1 MNDKV
6 RARIGVLFANFFFGT
21 SVVAVKHITPA
32 LLTPM
37 ALTAVRIGC
46 ATILFWSAYL
56 IRPSRTGISRK
67 DFSVL
72 LLCAATGIVMN
83 QTFTMRGMALTSP
96 VHASLLILTTPI
108 TITVLAAWLLKEKLT
123 VFKICGL
130 LLGIAGGVT
139 LIFSRD
145 LSVQAGSSQARGDLF
160 VIAGAVSYSI
170 YVIAVKPLMARYR
183 ANHIL
188 QWVFLFAAFFSLP
201 AGMDGL
207 NHARFTAFDGVSWF
221 SLAYIVLGSTF
232 LAYRFMNY
240 GIDKLG
246 AGVTGS
252 YMYTQPF
259 FAATASVILLHEP
272 ISPPKIAA
280 GLLIMAGVFL
290 TNYKKRKTET
300 AVSPIV
306 SEHA

>member
-46 ATILFWSAYL
+46 ATLLFWSVYL
-56 IRPSRTGISRK
+56 IRPARTGIRKK
-67 DFSVL
+67 DFSLL

-108 TITVLAAWLLKEKLT
+108 TITILAAWILKEKFT
-123 VFKICGL
+123 VLKTCGL

-145 LSVQAGSSQARGDLF
+145 LSAQAGSSQATGDLF

-170 YVIAVKPLMARYR
+170 YVIAVKPLMARYN

-188 QWVFLFAAFFSLP
+188 QWVFLFAAFFSIP
-201 AGMDGL
+201 AGIGDLG
-207 NHARFTAFDGVSWF
+207 NAPFSTFDGVSWF
-221 SLAYIVLGSTF
+221 SLGYIVLGSTF

-259 FAATASVILLHEP
+259 FAAIASAILLHEP
-272 ISPPKIAA
+272 ISTPKMAA
-280 GLLIMAGVFL
+280 GLLIMTGVFL
-290 TNYKKRKTET
+290 TNYKKSRTGT
-300 AVSPIV
+300 TVSPIV